1 MSCLINP
8 YVFAAGGVTGFDFT
22 NMLWRVRG
30 DEIGLA
36 DEAGLDTVA
45 WQDMT
50 ANNFDWTFNDCTYKT
65 NEINGHAA
73 VFFGGNSTN
82 DHATGPNLSGAGLT
96 EIDVF
101 AVLIANADPAVTGPY
116 GLWTFNDADYVNA
129 HTQYPDGSGNIHMTA
144 FLPSGQ
150 ARLTV
155 NPTPSVAVWH
165 LLRVVAKT
173 GSSNYEI
180 FIDGTSIATGTR
192 TSLVFPA
199 VTVLA
204 QASDSGG
211 TAGWWG
217 MVAEFFAFSTKCD
230 STQTGTIRDYV
241 NSYYGL
247 SVV

>member
-1 MSCLINP
+1 M
-8 YVFAAGGVTGFDFT
+8 
-22 NMLWRVRG
+22 RG

-36 DEAGLDTVA
+36 DEAGLDTVV

-50 ANNFDWTFNDCTYKT
+50 ANNRDWTFNDSVYKT

-73 VFFGGNSTN
+73 VFFGGNSSN
-82 DHATGPNLSGAGLT
+82 DHAVGPNLSGAGLT
-96 EIDVF
+96 EVDVF
-101 AVLIANADPAVTGPY
+101 VVLIANADPATSGPY

-129 HTQYPDGSGNIHMTA
+129 HTQYTDGSGNIHMTA

-155 NPTPSVAVWH
+155 NPTPSTAVWH

-173 GSSNYEI
+173 GSNNYEI
-180 FIDGTSIATGTR
+180 FIDGVSIATGTR

-211 TAGWWG
+211 TAGWFG
-217 MVAEFFAFSTKCD
+217 MVAEFFAFDTKTAG
-230 STQTGTIRDYV
+230 SQLTSIHDYV
-241 NSYYGL
+241 ESFYGISL
-247 SVV
+247 P